1 MNLLILRVGVVTVT
15 KHCTTE
21 GQVLPW
27 LSQQMNAAP
36 PVFLGH
42 RFEVNCETGETI
54 MTKGNAGGGEGGAK
68 DQAKTES
75 KPVVEVNRWSPRRKM
90 EVVLRLLRGE
100 PMDAVSREMG
110 VELYRLEAWKQRA
123 VAGLEAS
130 LKERGSDPQVAELA
144 EAMRRI
150 GELTMDNELLQHRA
164 RRAEGRAGSPFVKR
178 RSQR

>member
-1 MNLLILRVGVVTVT
+1 
-15 KHCTTE
+15 
-21 GQVLPW
+21 
-27 LSQQMNAAP
+27 
-36 PVFLGH
+36 
-42 RFEVNCETGETI
+42 

-68 DQAKTES
+68 DQVKTES